1 MPKPQNVQ
9 APPILCNNIGK
20 LLTTK
25 KLNAKFETVQILI
38 AIPLIFNG
46 KTSETK
52 IQPTGPRL
60 IAKQIIYVTR
70 LPTVI
75 HFRLAPKNSA
85 NSNAQPNV
93 IKLSI
98 TPVKPTYKR
107 GFLPSL
113 SVKNNATIVIR
124 KLITPIP
131 VVA

>member
-93 IKLSI
+93 IKL
-98 TPVKPTYKR
+98 
-107 GFLPSL
+107 
-113 SVKNNATIVIR
+113 VINR
-124 KLITPIP
+124 ESFMAGGEIEDTA
-131 VVA
+131 VAALESHAAAEDFAAL